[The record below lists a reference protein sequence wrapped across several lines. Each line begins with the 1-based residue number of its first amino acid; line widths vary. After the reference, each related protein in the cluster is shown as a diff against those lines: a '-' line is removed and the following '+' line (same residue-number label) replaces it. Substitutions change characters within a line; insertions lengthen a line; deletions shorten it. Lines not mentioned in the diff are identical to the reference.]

1 MPKAGKERMKK
12 NTEIYKVCKS
22 RGKNGEWIHRER
34 NEKLKKKTFLAGRY
48 VLKKGKGKKR
58 EKKEKKKGRRGMKIS

>member
-1 MPKAGKERMKK
+1 MPKAGKERKK

-48 VLKKGKGKKR
+48 VLKKGKGKKKR
-58 EKKEKKKGRRGMKIS
+58 EK